1 MQTSLFELC
10 IQCSCSV
17 ACSCT
22 VWRCLHLSCPM
33 VIDTFSQAKTKDL
46 IQLRDRWCFLCSTSG
61 VRQGWC
67 PFQVLC
73 QRKESREPRL
83 TLQGLDHCQAPPT
96 QEGTWLRLRR
106 RLLLHSLWGITLSS
120 AAPSVASA
128 SPDRWWAR
136 LWRTS
141 ELGAVF
147 FFVGPRICLIPSVSL
162 LCVKGLVV
170 GED

>member
-1 MQTSLFELC
+1 MAKKVVQTSLFQLC
-10 IQCSCSV
+10 IQCSRSV

-33 VIDTFSQAKTKDL
+33 VIDTSQAETKDL
-46 IQLRDRWCFLCSTSG
+46 MQLRDRWCFLCSTSG
-61 VRQGWC
+61 VRHGWC

-73 QRKESREPRL
+73 QRKESREPFCS

-96 QEGTWLRLRR
+96 QEGTWLRLGL

-120 AAPSVASA
+120 AAPCVPTA
-128 SPDRWWAR
+128 SPDLGWAR

-141 ELGAVF
+141 EGQFSSSSDLGPA
-147 FFVGPRICLIPSVSL
+147 
-162 LCVKGLVV
+162 
-170 GED
+170 